1 MSGDLGCAGRLDD
14 ALGLG
19 HLVGRAVRDDEELGG
34 FERRLVLL
42 PCSVTRFT
50 SLLWC
55 RVMRQH

>member
-1 MSGDLGCAGRLDD
+1 MGGDLCRAGRLDD

-34 FERRLVLL
+34 FERCLVLL

>member
-1 MSGDLGCAGRLDD
+1 MSGELSCAGRVDD
-14 ALGLG
+14 ALGLC

>member
-1 MSGDLGCAGRLDD
+1 MSGELSCAGRVND
-14 ALGLG
+14 ALGLD
-19 HLVGRAVRDDEELGG
+19 HLVGRAVRDDAELGG